1 MSSKPIPPQQDDEC
15 VALATINAANR
26 DQNIRFYEYGHKY
39 EILTDKKTK
48 YTSVTTW
55 VHSHFPKFNADE
67 VIDNMMK
74 GKNWGPDNKYW
85 GMTPAQIKQEW
96 NKNGAEA
103 SSAGT
108 KLHKRIE
115 KFMNVDE
122 LLESS
127 SVIQDIT
134 HGSLLTLNGQ
144 RIVSKA
150 VEAVEAKEWEYF
162 LQFTNDHS
170 GLVPYRTEWMIYDE
184 QLKLAGSVDMVYKNS
199 DGTYSIYD
207 WKRSKD
213 ITKTNGFGKT
223 ALTECIDYM
232 PDANFWHYTLQ
243 LNIYK
248 MILERNYGICIRDL
262 KLVRLHP
269 DAANDSYELLDVP
282 VMSHVMRE
290 LIDHRLGTF
299 GVSVETRATAS
310 VPL

>member
-1 MSSKPIPPQQDDEC
+1 MSLKQQQHDEC
-15 VALATINAANR
+15 IALAKINATER

-39 EILTDKKTK
+39 EIVTDKKSK

-55 VHSHFPKFNADE
+55 VHSHFPKFNSDE

-103 SSAGT
+103 SAAGT

-122 LLESS
+122 LIESS
-127 SVIQDIT
+127 SVIRDIT
-134 HGSLLTLNGQ
+134 HGSLIELNGQ
-144 RIVSKA
+144 RDTS
-150 VEAVEAKEWEYF
+150 VEEAKEWGYF
-162 LQFTNDHS
+162 LQFAHDHS

-184 QLKLAGSVDMVYKNS
+184 QLKLAGSVDMVYKNN
-199 DGTYSIYD
+199 DGSYSIYD

-243 LNIYK
+243 LNVYK
-248 MILERNYGICIRDL
+248 MILERNYGVFVRDL

-269 DAANDSYELLDVP
+269 DAEHNSYELLDVP
-282 VMSHVMRE
+282 IMTHVMHE
-290 LIDHRLGTF
+290 LIDHRLGAI
-299 GVSVETRATAS
+299 GVSVETRAPS
-310 VPL
+310 SL

>member
-1 MSSKPIPPQQDDEC
+1 MSLKQQQQDEC
-15 VALATINAANR
+15 VALATINATDR

-96 NKNGAEA
+96 NRNGAEA

-127 SVIQDIT
+127 SVIRDIT
-134 HGSLLTLNGQ
+134 HGSLLELNGQ
-144 RIVSKA
+144 RDITDETKA
-150 VEAVEAKEWEYF
+150 KAKEWEYF
-162 LQFTNDHS
+162 LQFAHDHTD
-170 GLVPYRTEWMIYDE
+170 LVPYRTEWMIYDE

-269 DAANDSYELLDVP
+269 DAVNDSYELLDVP
-282 VMSHVMRE
+282 VMSNVMRE
-290 LIDHRLGTF
+290 LVDHRLGTF
-299 GVSVETRATAS
+299 STSVETRASST
-310 VPL
+310 L

>member
-1 MSSKPIPPQQDDEC
+1 MSSKQQHDDEC
-15 VALATINAANR
+15 DALAKMNGAER
-26 DQNIRFYEYGHKY
+26 DQSIRFYEYGHKY
-39 EILTDKKTK
+39 EILTDKKSK

-67 VIDNMMK
+67 VIENMMK

-85 GMTPAQIKQEW
+85 GMTPVQIKQEW

-103 SSAGT
+103 SGAGT

-115 KFMNVDE
+115 KFMNVDTDVVRDMTHCE
-122 LLESS
+122 LIAINS
-127 SVIQDIT
+127 QRT
-134 HGSLLTLNGQ
+134 TLQ
-144 RIVSKA
+144 SDD
-150 VEAVEAKEWEYF
+150 AKEWGYF
-162 LQFTNDHS
+162 LQFANDH
-170 GLVPYRTEWMIYDE
+170 GDLVPYRTEWMIYDE

-199 DGTYSIYD
+199 DGSYSIYD

-213 ITKTNGFGKT
+213 IAKTNGFGKT

-248 MILERNYGICIRDL
+248 MILERNYGVRIRDL

-269 DAANDSYELLDVP
+269 DAAHDSYELLDVP
-282 VMSHVMRE
+282 IMSHVMHE
-290 LIDHRLGTF
+290 LIDFRLRALGF
-299 GVSVETRATAS
+299 SVEARAAAA
-310 VPL
+310 L